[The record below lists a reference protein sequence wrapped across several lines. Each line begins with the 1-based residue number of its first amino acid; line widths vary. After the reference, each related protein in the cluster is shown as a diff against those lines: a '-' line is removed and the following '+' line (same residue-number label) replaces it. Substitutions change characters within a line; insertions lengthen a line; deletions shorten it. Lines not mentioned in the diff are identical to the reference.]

1 MTEVETDRTQAPA
14 ETGRSPDAGGQPE
27 IPLGFSQYVWR
38 GPRLVAR
45 VLVAVAVFALIF
57 LDGAPSSLAYGVV
70 LGWVVAETLVT
81 PRRYRQ
87 YRERWSREHGGAH
100 PWTPP
105 KGDTQYYLS
114 TGWRRWWTVVV
125 ALVSVT
131 LLSGGSIDT
140 GYSWLALLGL
150 LLALG
155 WDVFGAARANRGELT
170 GGRAAREPVED
181 GER

>member
-1 MTEVETDRTQAPA
+1 MPA
-14 ETGRSPDAGGQPE
+14 ETGRTPDAGGQPE

-70 LGWVVAETLVT
+70 LGWVVAETLVA

-100 PWTPP
+100 PWTKP

-114 TGWRRWWTVVV
+114 TGWRRWLTVVV

-131 LLSGGSIDT
+131 LLYLGSLEI
-140 GYSWLALLGL
+140 GLSWLSLLGI
-150 LLALG
+150 LAALA
-155 WDVFGAARANRGELT
+155 WEAFGAVFVHD
-170 GGRAAREPVED
+170 GGPGTSASHPED
-181 GER
+181 PPRHQSA